1 MPFVLR
7 FAAAV
12 HADGQ
17 NPTPVGSL
25 GLDDEQGKGMT
36 SGIPVE
42 DWIAH
47 HARFSPGAEAV
58 HDLASGRRFTYA
70 QFDERITRAALW
82 LARDFGVRRGDRV
95 AVLCMNDTDVF
106 ELQFACRRLGAIFLP
121 LNWRLAVPELEFIAK
136 DAGPVVLIHGVEFA
150 DAALQVARLAGVSHT
165 ADLANGKPSAYE
177 AGIASALTTGKGGT
191 LDPPAL
197 DLADIW
203 TIMYTSGTT
212 GRPKGAQITYQMCVF
227 NAVQC
232 AMTIGLTANTRN
244 LVLLPT
250 FHTGGLNVY
259 ANPTFHTGGCNVV
272 MRSFDPGLFLRLLSD
287 RALGLTHLLGVPTNF
302 LMLAQEPGF
311 AAADFSHIACI
322 GVGGAAAPLALIE
335 EYGRKGI
342 KLQQGWGMTETGPLG
357 LLLSGE
363 MALAKVGSSGLPPL
377 YVRLK
382 ICDPDGTEV
391 KQGETGELM
400 IRGPTV
406 TPGYWNR
413 PEANATSFTADG
425 WFHTGDA
432 ARQDEDGYYY
442 IVDRWKDMFI
452 SGGENVYPV
461 EVENVI
467 YQLDGVLENAVVG
480 VPHEKW
486 GEVGRAFVV
495 LKAGANLDEAAV
507 IEHCGGQLAR
517 YKVPK
522 EVRFIDGLPHN
533 ATGKVLKH
541 QLPRT

>member
-1 MPFVLR
+1 
-7 FAAAV
+7 
-12 HADGQ
+12 
-17 NPTPVGSL
+17 
-25 GLDDEQGKGMT
+25 MT
-36 SGIPVE
+36 SGIPAE

-47 HARFSPGAEAV
+47 HARFAPQSEAA

-70 QFDERITRAALW
+70 EMDQRVSRAALW
-82 LARDFGVRRGDRV
+82 LRNAFDVQPGDRI
-95 AVLCMNDTDVF
+95 AVLSMNDTDVF
-106 ELQFACRRLGAIFLP
+106 ELQFACRRLGAVFLP
-121 LNWRLAVPELEFIAK
+121 LNWRLAVPELEFICK
-136 DAGPVVLIHGVEFA
+136 DATPVVLVHGDEFT
-150 DAALQVARLAGVSHT
+150 DAALQVARLAPVPHT
-165 ADLANGKPSAYE
+165 ANLANGKPSAYE
-177 AGIASALTTGKGGT
+177 AGLAKASGT
-191 LDPPAL
+191 LVPPAL
-197 DLADIW
+197 DLADTW
-203 TIMYTSGTT
+203 TVMYTSGTT
-212 GRPKGAQITYQMCVF
+212 GRPKGARITYQMCVF
-227 NAVQC
+227 NSVHC
-232 AMTIGLTANTRN
+232 AMTVGLTTHTRN
-244 LVLLPT
+244 LVFLPT

-272 MRSFDPGLFLRLLSD
+272 LRSFDPGRFLALMTD
-287 RALGLTHLLGVPTNF
+287 REVGLTDLLGVPTNF

-311 AAADFSHIACI
+311 AAADLSHIRSM
-322 GVGGAAAPLALIE
+322 GVGGAASPLSLLE
-335 EYGRKGI
+335 TYGRKGI
-342 KLQQGWGMTETGPLG
+342 ALRQGWGMTETGPMG
-357 LLLSGE
+357 LFLSADKA
-363 MALAKVGSSGLPPL
+363 MAKIGSSGLPPL

-382 ICDPDGTEV
+382 ICDPDGNPV

-400 IRGPTV
+400 IKGPNV

-413 PEANATSFTADG
+413 PEANRTSFTADG

-467 YQLDGVLENAVVG
+467 YQLDGVLETAVVG

-495 LKAGANLDEAAV
+495 LKPGANLDEGAV
-507 IEHCGGQLAR
+507 IEHCGTQLAR
-517 YKVPK
+517 FKVPK
-522 EVRFIDGLPHN
+522 EVRFLDELPHN

>member
-1 MPFVLR
+1 
-7 FAAAV
+7 
-12 HADGQ
+12 
-17 NPTPVGSL
+17 
-25 GLDDEQGKGMT
+25 
-36 SGIPVE
+36 
-42 DWIAH
+42 
-47 HARFSPGAEAV
+47 
-58 HDLASGRRFTYA
+58 
-70 QFDERITRAALW
+70 
-82 LARDFGVRRGDRV
+82 
-95 AVLCMNDTDVF
+95 
-106 ELQFACRRLGAIFLP
+106 
-121 LNWRLAVPELEFIAK
+121 
-136 DAGPVVLIHGVEFA
+136 
-150 DAALQVARLAGVSHT
+150 
-165 ADLANGKPSAYE
+165 
-177 AGIASALTTGKGGT
+177 
-191 LDPPAL
+191 
-197 DLADIW
+197 
-203 TIMYTSGTT
+203 
-212 GRPKGAQITYQMCVF
+212 YQMCVF
-227 NAVQC
+227 NGIQC
-232 AMTIGLTANTRN
+232 AMTIGLTAETCN
-244 LVLLPT
+244 LVFLPT

-272 MRSFDPGLFLRLLSD
+272 MRSFDPGLFLRLLGD
-287 RALGLTHLLGVPTNF
+287 RALGAPHLLGVPTTF

-342 KLQQGWGMTETGPLG
+342 KLQQGGGMTEPGPLG
-357 LLLSGE
+357 LLLWGE
-363 MALAKVGSSGLPPL
+363 WAPPKVGWSGLPPL

-406 TPGYWNR
+406 TPGSWNR
-413 PEANATSFTADG
+413 PGANATSFTADG

-507 IEHCGGQLAR
+507 LEHCGSQLAR